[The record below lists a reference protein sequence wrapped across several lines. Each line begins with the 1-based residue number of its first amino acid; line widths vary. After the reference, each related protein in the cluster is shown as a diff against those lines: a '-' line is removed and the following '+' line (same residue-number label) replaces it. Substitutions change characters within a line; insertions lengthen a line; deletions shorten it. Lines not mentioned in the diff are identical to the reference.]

1 MLPSDTRVVIDVL
14 MELSQR
20 LLISAALKLSIRIE
34 RRKRTKTLTTYRR
47 SVSPDSS
54 FPLAF
59 AIFEIDSSNNDQI
72 GRTWPCGQL
81 RVALPISLALRVSWI
96 IRSKIRNAPEDSDWP
111 LPCIRRAAKRCSS
124 CLNLEQVTT
133 AAQIK
138 SPPSCC

>member
-47 SVSPDSS
+47 LSVSPDSS

-59 AIFEIDSSNNDQI
+59 AISEIDSSNNDQI

-81 RVALPISLALRVSWI
+81 RVALLIALALRVSWI
-96 IRSKIRNAPEDSDWP
+96 IRSKIRNASKGSD
-111 LPCIRRAAKRCSS
+111 
-124 CLNLEQVTT
+124 
-133 AAQIK
+133 
-138 SPPSCC
+138 